1 MKNYFKKIT
10 SLLFAFLLLGQ
21 VYAKQESVIVGTVE
35 GVKNAIENGRIDIQ
49 LEDGI
54 YHDLRIEMNY
64 SGSKKKQISL
74 SAKNPGQVI
83 ISGDSH
89 IDLNGDYIHLSGLD
103 FNHGD
108 RNRAEALVMI
118 KGNHNRISQ
127 SRFRNYNK
135 VDGVWIQLNGQYNQ
149 VDYCWF
155 EGKTSGASYI
165 NVDVPKKGGNHHL
178 VDHNFFARPPLGK
191 NGGSAMRIG
200 HGSMATRFCYTVVE
214 FNLFEDCSG
223 EGEIMSSKSCGN
235 TFRYNTFLNCKGG
248 LSLRQGEQGIIESN
262 YFVSRKGEKN
272 RCGGIF
278 IRNRKHLVVNNYFS
292 GLAPKKGGVISFGS
306 GTLPDPKRAAQGII
320 AIHFPKTSENMIVNN
335 QLLGNKA
342 ESIDLLS
349 DYRHRNKIVPT
360 DSMFF
365 YNNVMIGEK
374 THVRL
379 HEKPQHLVW
388 KNNFYQGKS
397 GVETQGLKKKKFR
410 ISKLDDSIMVLKEK
424 GPLADQSWVNN
435 LPEEMLKRL
444 EFRGKKKK
452 LPVGVYF
459 APKGKRGGLQE
470 MFSKKDVGPN
480 WK

>member
-10 SLLFAFLLLGQ
+10 SLLFAFLMLGQ
-21 VYAKQESVIVGTVE
+21 VYAKQEKVIVRTVE
-35 GVKNAIENGRIDIQ
+35 GVKNAIENGEMDIQ

-54 YHDLRIEMNY
+54 YQDLRIEMNY
-64 SGSKKKQISL
+64 SGSKKTQIRL
-74 SAKNPGQVI
+74 SAKNPGLVI

-108 RNRAEALVMI
+108 RNKAEALVMI

-135 VDGVWIQLNGQYNQ
+135 VTGVWVQLNGQYNQ

-155 EGKTSGASYI
+155 QGKTSGASYI

-178 VDHNFFARPPLGK
+178 IDHNFFARPPLGK

-214 FNLFEDCSG
+214 YNLFEDCSG

-235 TFRYNTFLNCKGG
+235 TFRYNTFLNCKGA

-262 YFVSRKGEKN
+262 YFISRGGEKN
-272 RCGGIF
+272 RCGGIS

-292 GLAPKKGGVISFGS
+292 GLAPKKGGVISFGN

-320 AIHFPKTSENMIVNN
+320 AIHFPKTAENVITNN
-335 QLLGNKA
+335 QFVQNQVP
-342 ESIDLLS
+342 SIDLFN

-365 YNNVMIGEK
+365 YNNVMLGLK

-379 HEKPQHLVW
+379 HEEPQYLLW
-388 KNNFYQGKS
+388 KKNFFQGNS
-397 GVETQGLKKKKFR
+397 GVETTGLKKEKLHTFRNNDSVLVVKDKFP
-410 ISKLDDSIMVLKEK
+410 V
-424 GPLADQSWVNN
+424 ADQSWLND
-435 LPEEMLKRL
+435 LPEEMIKRL
-444 EFRGKKKK
+444 EFRGKEKK
-452 LPVGVYF
+452 LAVGIYF

-470 MFSKKDVGPN
+470 MLNKKDVGPD